1 MQTFLPQPDFQY
13 CADVLDT
20 LRRWKQV
27 VESRQILNTLTGVSK
42 GWKSHPAVLMW
53 VGYVPA
59 LMQYSNFMLCKVL
72 ELKTHKVVAYQPFD
86 MIGKLRNPKMP
97 PWMGKKKLHASH
109 RSKLLEKD
117 FDHYSQFGW
126 KEKPGLEYYWPVTVK
141 KGK

>member
-1 MQTFLPQPDFQY
+1 
-13 CADVLDT
+13 
-20 LRRWKQV
+20 
-27 VESRQILNTLTGVSK
+27 
-42 GWKSHPAVLMW
+42 MW

-126 KEKPGLEYYWPVTVK
+126 KEKPGLEYYWPVK
-141 KGK
+141 KGT